1 MCLARKGFSIMG
13 NTNTNTTTSSFI
25 SGLKTAATAAAAVG
39 LHVAVIA
46 GGVAIGTVAA
56 AKYLAPKE

>member
-13 NTNTNTTTSSFI
+13 NTNTTTSSFI
-25 SGLKTAATAAAAVG
+25 SGLKTAATAAAAIG
-39 LHVAVIA
+39 LQVAITA
-46 GGVAIGTVAA
+46 GAVAIGTVAA